1 MNIKPPGSSPPGSRP
16 GIDPGADAGGIGD
29 VGKAAGADRKK
40 GVKESFA
47 EKLQGTQATTQ
58 PDANAAAAATD
69 RTGGAQPIA
78 EQLERGEITAEQAT
92 SRLID
97 EALDSIPSSMLS
109 DDERINLKEMLEGLA
124 QSDPT
129 LQSLAR
135 GLRRP

>member
-40 GVKESFA
+40 AVQESFA
-47 EKLQGTQATTQ
+47 EKLQGTQAMTQ

-109 DDERINLKEMLEGLA
+109 DDVRIKLKEMREGLFKL
-124 QSDPT
+124 P
-129 LQSLAR
+129 
-135 GLRRP
+135 